1 MKRLCHVLI
10 PLHCITVMLKSL
22 ILVILCFSGSF
33 KWDQC
38 TWEGPIPYLELF
50 WVGPFEKKHPV
61 WWICR
66 LVSYIS
72 KQWLSGCRWIANAPL
87 RSHSS
92 RQYRTHPPQRR
103 GEAPT
108 MVEMALACASRSD
121 SFIPDDPISI
131 SAFDSNHFQEE
142 EWSNGCSNT
151 GPVNIFLGQCNV
163 ASKNV

>member
-1 MKRLCHVLI
+1 MVDRLVFKAWPWVL
-10 PLHCITVMLKSL
+10 L
-22 ILVILCFSGSF
+22 
-33 KWDQC
+33 
-38 TWEGPIPYLELF
+38 
-50 WVGPFEKKHPV
+50 
-61 WWICR
+61 WICR

-87 RSHSS
+87 TSHSS

-108 MVEMALACASRSD
+108 MVEMASACASRSD

-151 GPVNIFLGQCNV
+151 GPVNIFLGQCTV
-163 ASKNV
+163 ASSNVQNWKYEKWVVLVQQISFSIPPTLSGRHRRESGKMGE